1 MSCVIAATACLPVD
15 LRLTRLART
24 SVKRLPN
31 LEREFLERVAQA
43 ESLNDVTVAAHIALH
58 GSSASRA
65 A

>member
-1 MSCVIAATACLPVD
+1 M
-15 LRLTRLART
+15 
-24 SVKRLPN
+24 KRLPN